1 MASATFAIGATAVRR
16 DVLDGRVWSAAAHR
30 VLDDDGQ
37 RLTLCC
43 WPGVTT
49 YAPTTWIEWLGN
61 RDDAIRK
68 QGIPDLATG
77 RWDLGE
83 WIWRDTVLLTWVG
96 LDPDFSVQRF
106 QAVSGGSTQWKI
118 NFERPVRRTTIGI
131 DTFDLLLDL
140 IADPACD
147 RWSWKD
153 EDEYDQARRLG
164 VITDADHRRVGR
176 ARHRAV
182 HLVETRGGPLAQ
194 DWSTWRPDSG
204 WPTPVLPSGVK
215 DAGAA
220 R

>member
-61 RDDAIRK
+61 RDDAVRK
-68 QGIPDLATG
+68 QGIPDLAAG

-118 NFERPVRRTTIGI
+118 NFERPVRRTAIGI

-140 IADPACD
+140 IADPARD

-153 EDEYDQARRLG
+153 EDVRHEALLY
-164 VITDADHRRVGR
+164 RV
-176 ARHRAV
+176 
-182 HLVETRGGPLAQ
+182 
-194 DWSTWRPDSG
+194 
-204 WPTPVLPSGVK
+204 GVK
-215 DAGAA
+215 DPCRGSVAA
-220 R
+220 EP